1 MNHSLCWKN
10 FAIQICPD
18 DIKEEEAFSTDFK
31 SSEESIEPFESSP
44 KNIRE
49 SPVDE
54 DSKRKCIEND
64 TEDFETETM
73 TKKRSSYN
81 KIYNEANLSEDLVKE
96 VDDRIDYFKNIL
108 SHYSEGSATYQRLS
122 QQIVFEKARLEVWR
136 YAILTQK

>member
-1 MNHSLCWKN
+1 
-10 FAIQICPD
+10 
-18 DIKEEEAFSTDFK
+18 
-31 SSEESIEPFESSP
+31 
-44 KNIRE
+44 
-49 SPVDE
+49 
-54 DSKRKCIEND
+54 
-64 TEDFETETM
+64 M

>member
-1 MNHSLCWKN
+1 M
-10 FAIQICPD
+10 
-18 DIKEEEAFSTDFK
+18 KEEEAFSTDFK
-31 SSEESIEPFESSP
+31 CSEESFEPFESFFIKKESRKGNKSSP

-54 DSKRKCIEND
+54 DSERKCIEND